1 MEWVVQL
8 TTLTLSTWVEVEFRL
23 WQQKCHIFMFYT
35 ISILLI
41 LIFHLVHHLK
51 WDLAIHVHQ
60 TWQPYRGT
68 PVFSKTFLAY
78 LSKGVCAPVWDDMYC
93 LPPTPAGVMAVFP
106 CNTGPK
112 GKKKSKWGNPVKKCT
127 MLYCSKIIV
136 KLTFA
141 SLHWNHLI
149 NFSPLHTGLNNL
161 CIYIEWLT
169 MSDLYISNKL
179 IKGSDLQ
186 TILI

>member
-1 MEWVVQL
+1 MKLFVNQIMLSKFTIMIKQL
-8 TTLTLSTWVEVEFRL
+8 CNCSQYICFLRLSIITITLALLCVANPKENDNGEQSQTQNFQPNSCNSCSRIVLV
-23 WQQKCHIFMFYT
+23 IFYT

-41 LIFHLVHHLK
+41 RIFHLVHHLK

-78 LSKGVCAPVWDDMYC
+78 LSKGVCAPVWDDMHC

-112 GKKKSKWGNPVKKCT
+112 GKKKSKWGNPVKNAQC
-127 MLYCSKIIV
+127 
-136 KLTFA
+136 
-141 SLHWNHLI
+141 
-149 NFSPLHTGLNNL
+149 
-161 CIYIEWLT
+161 YIAPR
-169 MSDLYISNKL
+169 
-179 IKGSDLQ
+179 
-186 TILI
+186 